1 MALCME
7 LRSRTPEAWTDC
19 VLKHFD
25 DFLIDHASCERK
37 ASAVGMSFVVRYP
50 DRPELLEPMILFA
63 KEELDH
69 FYQVYR
75 LMARR
80 GLTLLRD
87 EADPYVNSLM
97 QSVRFGREERFL
109 DRLLVSGVIEARGT
123 EKLTLLSQAL
133 PDPDLKAFYLKL
145 AKAEYHHQELFE
157 DLAMKFFPREVVKDR
172 LNFWLDRE
180 ATVFSAQ
187 DIRPAV
193 H

>member
-1 MALCME
+1 
-7 LRSRTPEAWTDC
+7 
-19 VLKHFD
+19 
-25 DFLIDHASCERK
+25 
-37 ASAVGMSFVVRYP
+37 MS
-50 DRPELLEPMILFA
+50 
-63 KEELDH
+63 
-69 FYQVYR
+69 
-75 LMARR
+75 
-80 GLTLLRD
+80 
-87 EADPYVNSLM
+87 S
-97 QSVRFGREERFL
+97 
-109 DRLLVSGVIEARGT
+109 VSGAHRSLVAHALSSRGIGFF
-123 EKLTLLSQAL
+123 AL

>member
-1 MALCME
+1 MALSME
-7 LRSRTPEAWTDC
+7 LRSRTPEAWIDC
-19 VLKHFD
+19 VLKNFD
-25 DFLIDHASCERK
+25 VFLIDHASCERK

-133 PDPDLKAFYLKL
+133 SDPDLKAFYLKL
-145 AKAEYHHQELFE
+145 AKAEHHHQELFE
-157 DLAMKFFPREVVKDR
+157 DLALKFFPKEVVNDR
-172 LNFWLDRE
+172 LSFWLDRE
-180 ATVFSAQ
+180 AAVFSAQ